1 MKCRASVSVIFI
13 VFIQIQISS
22 HQVIHRIGKDFPS
35 RKLGVVGQDSLPR
48 VENVNK
54 NLDESLRTP
63 QISPYRD
70 LSLMSAAEFV

>member
-1 MKCRASVSVIFI
+1 MSASVPVICI
-13 VFIQIQISS
+13 VFIEIQISS

>member
-35 RKLGVVGQDSLPR
+35 RKLSVQGQDSLPR
-48 VENVNK
+48 IEYVKKIFRRIVTYPPNIP
-54 NLDESLRTP
+54 LQRF
-63 QISPYRD
+63 I
-70 LSLMSAAEFV
+70 